1 MDKKYKIRKNDSFLI
16 CIHEIQHNRKYWI
29 DPEKFIPERFDPESK
44 YYLTPDGKRRPTFA
58 YNPFAGGHRMCTGK
72 TFSEVFAKF
81 IVPGILGKYDF
92 EFLDKE
98 QMKEKPMINIDAT
111 RDPVIMVKWKRSHVF

>member
-1 MDKKYKIRKNDSFLI
+1 
-16 CIHEIQHNRKYWI
+16 
-29 DPEKFIPERFDPESK
+29 
-44 YYLTPDGKRRPTFA
+44 
-58 YNPFAGGHRMCTGK
+58 MCTGK

-111 RDPVIMVKWKRSHVF
+111 RDPVIMGKWKKSHIFWQFIPIWSTNLIYINL